1 MNLTV
6 TIDNDVLKR
15 ARIRAIMEETSVNAV
30 VREFLATYAGAAG
43 PRRVAVDRLLTLSGT
58 ATSGRGAAKW
68 TRDELHD
75 R

>member
-1 MNLTV
+1 MNV
-6 TIDNDVLKR
+6 TITVDKDVLKR
-15 ARIRAIMEETSVNAV
+15 ARIRAITEDTSVNAV

-43 PRRVAVDRLLTLSGT
+43 PRRDAIEGLLSLSRT
-58 ATSGRGAAKW
+58 ATSARGAANW

>member
-6 TIDNDVLKR
+6 TVDNDVLKR
-15 ARIRAIMEETSVNAV
+15 ARIRAIMEGTSANAV
-30 VREFLATYAGAAG
+30 VREFLAAYAGAAG
-43 PRRVAVDRLLTLSGT
+43 PRRVAVDRLLTLSGA
-58 ATSGRGAAKW
+58 ATSGRGTANW